1 VDFMHAAR
9 VKRGLGQWAVRI
21 FLLFIVVLT
30 LYPVVWNIYSSFK
43 TNTEFLGN
51 PFTLPQGFAWDNYVR
66 AWSKANI
73 GINFLNSVYSVIILL
88 AVMVVCVV
96 PCSYVLARYKFFGSG
111 AMLGLFMAAIFIKAT
126 YIITPLFLQMSSIGL
141 TEKLLPY
148 AILYAVT
155 QFPFSIFL
163 MTGYMRAIPRDFEEA
178 ASIDGCGNFRILT
191 QIIAPMAKPGIMT
204 VCMLSAMAIW
214 NEYPVALVM
223 LTQEDIMTVP
233 IGLARLYER
242 QRYATDWGALF
253 AALVIVMIPTI
264 ILFSVGQRYLI
275 EGVSAGGVKG

>member
-1 VDFMHAAR
+1 MHAAR
-9 VKRGLGQWAVRI
+9 FKAGFGRWASRI
-21 FLLFIVVLT
+21 FLLIVTVLT
-30 LYPVVWNIYSSFK
+30 LYPVVWNLYSAFK

-51 PFTLPQGFAWDNYVR
+51 PLALPQGFAWDNFER
-66 AWSKANI
+66 AWSKASI
-73 GINFLNSVYSVIILL
+73 GVNFMNSVYGVVILL
-88 AVMVVCVV
+88 AVVIVCVI
-96 PCSYVLARYKFFGSG
+96 PCAYVLARYRFFGSN
-111 AMLGLFMAAIFIKAT
+111 AMLGLFMAAVFIRAT
-126 YIITPLFLQMSSIGL
+126 YIMAPLFLQMNSLRL
-141 TEKLLPY
+141 TEMVVPY
-148 AILYAVT
+148 AVLCAVT

-163 MTGYMRAIPRDFEEA
+163 MTGFMRSIPRDFEEA
-178 ASIDGCGNFRILT
+178 AGIDGCGNFRILT

-223 LTQEDIMTVP
+223 LTRETNMTLP

-253 AALVIVMIPTI
+253 AALMIVLIPTVI
-264 ILFSVGQRYLI
+264 FYSIGQRYLI

>member
-1 VDFMHAAR
+1 MQTAR
-9 VKRGLGQWAVRI
+9 PKFSLGKWASRI
-21 FLLFIVVLT
+21 FLLFVTVLT
-30 LYPVVWNIYSSFK
+30 LYPVVWNMYSSLK
-43 TNTEFLGN
+43 TNTEFLGS
-51 PFTLPQGFAWDNYVR
+51 PFSLPQGFAWDNYAR
-66 AWSKANI
+66 AWSRANI
-73 GINFLNSVYSVIILL
+73 GVNFLNSAYAVVILL
-88 AVMVVCVV
+88 VVVIVCVI
-96 PCSYVLARYKFFGSG
+96 PCSYALARYKFFGSG
-111 AMLGLFMAAIFIKAT
+111 AMLGMFMAAIFIKAT
-126 YIITPLFLQMSSIGL
+126 YIMTPLFLQMNSLGL
-141 TEKLLPY
+141 TEKLVPY

-163 MTGYMRAIPRDFEEA
+163 MTGFMRAIPRDYEEA
-178 ASIDGCGNFRILT
+178 ASIDGCGNFRLLT

-223 LTQEDIMTVP
+223 LTQEKTMTLP
-233 IGLARLYER
+233 IGLARLYEQ

-264 ILFSVGQRYLI
+264 ILFSIGQRYLI

>member
-1 VDFMHAAR
+1 MHAAR